1 MNLYLIGHDY
11 RYAAEQMLLTLFPD
25 ERPEYPDGRPT
36 GDRAELRLMSGT
48 KVTTVTCVLVY
59 HGQTANGRTSVPNG
73 ELTDPAE
80 TDRRLQGAVKRA
92 FYRAAMGIG
101 LPRRPWGMLTGV
113 RPGKLMTPLLAQ
125 GLNDA
130 QAARQ
135 FERQYDVSPA
145 RADLVVRTAHAT
157 LRAMESL
164 GEKDVCLYVGIPFCP
179 TRCAYCSFVSQSVEK
194 SMALVP
200 EFLQALAREIAA
212 TAEAVRRAGLR
223 IVSLYIGGGTP
234 TTLSARQ
241 LDALCTQLAAA
252 FDLSALREFT
262 VEAGRPDTITA
273 DKLQVLRAHRVGRIS
288 VNPQTLDDRVLDT
301 IGRRHTAQDIYN
313 ALRLVRETGGFAVNM
328 DLIAGLPGDTP
339 DGFRATLEQ
348 VLALAPE
355 NVTVHTLSRKRG
367 SNLMAQDAPIP
378 DGAAVGEMLD
388 FAGTVLPRAGYA
400 PYYLYRQKFMSGGF
414 ETSAGRGRVR
424 RISTTS
430 ASWRSCAASSPW
442 AAARRR
448 SSCAPT
454 AAGLSGTS
462 TPSIPRNTSPIST
475 ASVRPRR
482 NWRRFSNEL
491 SSSGDQPPHSG

>member
-101 LPRRPWGMLTGV
+101 LPHRPWGMLTGV

-223 IVSLYIGGGTP
+223 VVSLYIGGGTP

-273 DKLQVLRAHRVGRIS
+273 DKLQVLRAHRVDRIS

-301 IGRRHTAQDIYN
+301 IGRRHTAQDIYD

-328 DLIAGLPGDTP
+328 A
-339 DGFRATLEQ
+339 
-348 VLALAPE
+348 
-355 NVTVHTLSRKRG
+355 
-367 SNLMAQDAPIP
+367 
-378 DGAAVGEMLD
+378 
-388 FAGTVLPRAGYA
+388 
-400 PYYLYRQKFMSGGF
+400 
-414 ETSAGRGRVR
+414 
-424 RISTTS
+424 
-430 ASWRSCAASSPW
+430 
-442 AAARRR
+442 
-448 SSCAPT
+448 
-454 AAGLSGTS
+454 
-462 TPSIPRNTSPIST
+462 
-475 ASVRPRR
+475 
-482 NWRRFSNEL
+482 
-491 SSSGDQPPHSG
+491 

>member
-11 RYAAEQMLLTLFPD
+11 RYAVEQMLLTLFPD
-25 ERPEYPDGRPT
+25 ERPVYPDGRPT
-36 GDRAELRLMSGT
+36 GDRVELRLMSGA
-48 KVTTVTCVLVY
+48 KVTTATCVLVY
-59 HGQTANGRTSVPNG
+59 QGRTANGRTSVPNS
-73 ELTDPAE
+73 ELTDPTE

-101 LPRRPWGMLTGV
+101 LPHRPWGMLTGV

-125 GLNDA
+125 GMDDT
-130 QAARQ
+130 QATRY
-135 FERQYDVSPA
+135 FERHYDVAPA
-145 RADLVVRTAHAT
+145 RAALVVRTAHAT
-157 LRAMESL
+157 LRAMDAL

-212 TAEAVRRAGLR
+212 TAEAVQRAGLR

-241 LDALCTQLAAA
+241 LDALCTQLEAA

-273 DKLQVLRAHRVGRIS
+273 DKLQVLRAHRVDRIS
-288 VNPQTLDDRVLDT
+288 VNPQTLDDRVLET
-301 IGRRHTAQDIYN
+301 IGRRHTAQDIYD
-313 ALRLVRETGGFAVNM
+313 ALRLVRATGGFAVNM
-328 DLIAGLPGDTP
+328 DLPGDTP

-367 SNLMAQDAPIP
+367 ADLMTQDAPIP
-378 DGAAVGEMLD
+378 DGEQVGEMLD
-388 FAGTVLPRAGYA
+388 FAGSALDAAGYA

-414 ETSAGRGRVR
+414 ENVGWTRPGQENLYNICIMEELCSILAMGGGASTKLVHPNGGRLERHIDPKYPTEYIANID
-424 RISTTS
+424 RI
-430 ASWRSCAASSPW
+430 CAAK
-442 AAARRR
+442 A
-448 SSCAPT
+448 
-454 AAGLSGTS
+454 
-462 TPSIPRNTSPIST
+462 
-475 ASVRPRR
+475 
-482 NWRRFSNEL
+482 EL
-491 SSSGDQPPHSG
+491 EAFFQ

>member
-25 ERPEYPDGRPT
+25 ERPVYPDGRPT
-36 GDRAELRLMSGT
+36 GDRAELRLMSGP
-48 KVTTVTCVLVY
+48 KITTVTCVLVY
-59 HGQTANGRTSVPNG
+59 QGRTANGRTSVPNS
-73 ELTDPAE
+73 ELTDPNE

-101 LPRRPWGMLTGV
+101 LPHKPWGMLTGV

-130 QAARQ
+130 QAARY
-135 FERQYDVSPA
+135 FERHYDVAPA
-145 RADLVVRTAHAT
+145 RAALVVRTAHAT
-157 LRAMESL
+157 QRAMESL
-164 GEKDVCLYVGIPFCP
+164 GSKDVCLYVGIPFCP

-212 TAEAVRRAGLR
+212 TAEAVQRAGLR
-223 IVSLYIGGGTP
+223 VVSLYIGGGTP

-241 LDALCTQLAAA
+241 LDALLTQLAAA
-252 FDLSALREFT
+252 FDLS
-262 VEAGRPDTITA
+262 
-273 DKLQVLRAHRVGRIS
+273 DKLHVLRAHRVDRIS
-288 VNPQTLDDRVLDT
+288 VNPQTLDDRVLET
-301 IGRRHTAQDIYN
+301 IGRRHTAQDIFD
-313 ALRLVRETGGFAVNM
+313 ALRLVRETGSFAVNM

-367 SNLMAQDAPIP
+367 ADLMTQTAPIP
-378 DGAAVGEMLD
+378 DGAQVGEMLD
-388 FAGTVLPRAGYA
+388 FASDALSAAGYA

-414 ETSAGRGRVR
+414 ENVGWTRPGQENLYNICIMEELCSILAMGGGASTKLVR
-424 RISTTS
+424 PNGGKLERHIDPKYPTEYIANIDRI
-430 ASWRSCAASSPW
+430 CAAK
-442 AAARRR
+442 A
-448 SSCAPT
+448 
-454 AAGLSGTS
+454 
-462 TPSIPRNTSPIST
+462 
-475 ASVRPRR
+475 
-482 NWRRFSNEL
+482 EL
-491 SSSGDQPPHSG
+491 EAFFQ

>member
-25 ERPEYPDGRPT
+25 ERPVYPDGRPT
-36 GDRAELRLMSGT
+36 GDRAELRLMSGP
-48 KVTTVTCVLVY
+48 KITTVTCVLVY
-59 HGQTANGRTSVPNG
+59 QGRTANGRTSVPNS

-101 LPRRPWGMLTGV
+101 LPHKPWGMLTGV

-125 GLNDA
+125 GMTDE
-130 QAARQ
+130 QAARY
-135 FERQYDVSPA
+135 FERHYDVAPA
-145 RADLVVRTAHAT
+145 RAALVVRTAHAT
-157 LRAMESL
+157 QRAMESL
-164 GEKDVCLYVGIPFCP
+164 GSKDVCLYVGIPFCP

-212 TAEAVRRAGLR
+212 TAEAVHRAGLR
-223 IVSLYIGGGTP
+223 VVSLYIGGGTP

-241 LDALCTQLAAA
+241 LDALLTQLAAA
-252 FDLSALREFT
+252 FDLGTLREFT
-262 VEAGRPDTITA
+262 VEAGRVD
-273 DKLQVLRAHRVGRIS
+273 RIS
-288 VNPQTLDDRVLDT
+288 VNPQTLDDRVLET
-301 IGRRHTAQDIYN
+301 IGRRHTAQDIFD
-313 ALRLVRETGGFAVNM
+313 ALRLVRETGSFAVNM

-367 SNLMAQDAPIP
+367 ADLMTQAAPIP
-378 DGAAVGEMLD
+378 DGAQVGEMLD
-388 FAGTVLPRAGYA
+388 FASDALSAAGYA

-414 ETSAGRGRVR
+414 ENVGWTRPGQENLYNICIMEELCSILAMGGGASTKLVR
-424 RISTTS
+424 PNGGKLERHIDPKYPTEYIANIDRI
-430 ASWRSCAASSPW
+430 CAAK
-442 AAARRR
+442 A
-448 SSCAPT
+448 
-454 AAGLSGTS
+454 
-462 TPSIPRNTSPIST
+462 
-475 ASVRPRR
+475 
-482 NWRRFSNEL
+482 EL
-491 SSSGDQPPHSG
+491 EAFFQ